1 MGRKNRRKKIA
12 ALLRKA
18 RERRKCE
25 ALALAD
31 PQTVTGQSLCTVDD
45 FNRREKEVL
54 VAKQMKEEEV
64 VVASPSSEEDTT
76 SSTSWIGSLLSY
88 FW

>member
-12 ALLRKA
+12 AILRKA

-25 ALALAD
+25 ALTLAD
-31 PQTVTGQSLCTVDD
+31 PQTVTGQSLCTVED
-45 FNRREKEVL
+45 FEQREKDL
-54 VAKQMKEEEV
+54 TVARRMKEEEV
-64 VVASPSSEEDTT
+64 VVPSDNEEAET
-76 SSTSWIGSLLSY
+76 STSWLGSLFSY